1 MSKSPKKVT
10 PARPATTDRA
20 TPTTATA
27 SSPRAP
33 LLAFPLARWQE
44 DVVWGRLTLSLNAK
58 ETTTFELKGDKA
70 QIVGRAAGCDVSIA
84 LPHISATHCS
94 IRDGERGAPAP

>member
-27 SSPRAP
+27 SSALSAAR
-33 LLAFPLARWQE
+33 LPLARRQE

-58 ETTTFELKGDKA
+58 ETSTFELKGDKA